1 MRTHGATMPTV
12 KFTSLLMLAALA
24 GCDQGTTSTP
34 SSSGVTQ
41 PPAADAGETL
51 ATVNGLTVGSTEYE
65 AAAARKVPEAGEQ
78 LSSDEKKEVLDRL
91 VDEKLLY
98 LAALDKGLDQDP
110 KVQKVMINTLL
121 REAVYSNVRNS
132 DFTDEVLQKYFD
144 DNKDDFVVP
153 AKVQIKRILIKVT
166 DDRPLAKA
174 KSMAK
179 DLRKQINKDP
189 SKFKDLASK
198 HSEDPYRRRGG
209 DVGFVPKSGKPGLD
223 QKVVDMAFTLKPGN
237 PGKEVSGEV
246 SKVFKTEDGFN
257 IVMAANKRDKVER
270 TFQQMKGSVLR
281 KVKNE
286 KLKSL
291 YESFVGNLRDGAKI
305 DLETSKLDGIE
316 IKAARRPAGPG
327 FGSAGPG
334 SKHGGRLPSKLKKGK
349 KGKRGKK
356 SKGKNLK
363 QPKK

>member
-1 MRTHGATMPTV
+1 
-12 KFTSLLMLAALA
+12 
-24 GCDQGTTSTP
+24 
-34 SSSGVTQ
+34 
-41 PPAADAGETL
+41 
-51 ATVNGLTVGSTEYE
+51 
-65 AAAARKVPEAGEQ
+65 
-78 LSSDEKKEVLDRL
+78 
-91 VDEKLLY
+91 
-98 LAALDKGLDQDP
+98 
-110 KVQKVMINTLL
+110 
-121 REAVYSNVRNS
+121 
-132 DFTDEVLQKYFD
+132 
-144 DNKDDFVVP
+144 
-153 AKVQIKRILIKVT
+153 
-166 DDRPLAKA
+166 LAKA